1 MKITVDNKDYDTEKL
16 SDVANKAV
24 AKLQYIL
31 SKEQQLS
38 ADHEDLQVVKDHHLK
53 LLRSEL
59 AKDELAELPKDKKVK
74 ENKTEDKKK

>member
-1 MKITVDNKDYDTEKL
+1 MKITVDNKEYDTEKL
-16 SDVANKAV
+16 SDVANKSV

-59 AKDELAELPKDKKVK
+59 AKDELAELPKNEVK
-74 ENKTEDKKK
+74 EDKAQAKKK

>member
-16 SDVANKAV
+16 SEVANKSV

-59 AKDELAELPKDKKVK
+59 AKDELAELPKDEVK
-74 ENKTEDKKK
+74 EDKTEAKKK